1 MSGGLMLQREWHNV
15 EDATAPRVI
24 MQVRDRIELEEGIV
38 AGNSKIS
45 PGIGTGVREAA
56 GIEPFAAALE
66 RSGLSLVRG
75 EVITLQ
81 VNTGYL
87 CNLRCRH
94 CHLEAGPGRKEI
106 MSRET
111 MEAVVSFARRFRF
124 QVIDI
129 TGGAPELVPD
139 LPYLIEGLASLAP
152 LLMLRTNLSALNG
165 AARESLLALCVARR
179 VVLVASFPST
189 DPSQAD
195 AQRGAGVTE
204 TGIAVLKKLNAAGY
218 GMEGTGLV
226 LDLVSNPVGAFLP
239 DSQEPAERK
248 FRQDLLRK
256 WGIAFHNLYTF
267 ANAPLGRFR
276 TWLQQTGDYERYMKT
291 LREGFNPSAVESL
304 MCRTLLSVSWG
315 GYLYDC
321 DFNLAA
327 GRPIGDRKVHVSD
340 VRELPP
346 PGAPIAVGDYC
357 YACTAGSGFT

>member
-1 MSGGLMLQREWHNV
+1 M
-15 EDATAPRVI
+15 
-24 MQVRDRIELEEGIV
+24 RDR
-38 AGNSKIS
+38 S

-56 GIEPFAAALE
+56 GVEPFSDVLV
-66 RSGLSLVRG
+66 RHGLSLVRG
-75 EVITLQ
+75 EITTLQ

-111 MEAVVSFARRFRF
+111 MAAVVSFARRFPF

-139 LPYLIEGLASLAP
+139 LPFLIEGLAPLAP
-152 LLMLRTNLSALNG
+152 RRMLRTNLSALNG
-165 AARESLLALCVARR
+165 PARESLLALCIAHR
-179 VVLVASFPST
+179 VVLIASFPST
-189 DPSQAD
+189 NPSQAD

-204 TGIAVLKKLNAAGY
+204 AGIVVLKKLNAAGY
-218 GMEGTGLV
+218 GVEGTGLE

-239 DSQEPAERK
+239 VLQESAERK

-256 WGIAFHNLYTF
+256 WGIAFNHMYTF
-267 ANAPLGRFR
+267 ANVPLGRFR
-276 TWLQQTGDYERYMKT
+276 EWLLRTGNYERYLKT
-291 LREGFNPSAVESL
+291 LTEGFNPTAVEGL
-304 MCRTLLSVSWG
+304 MCRTLLSISWDG
-315 GYLYDC
+315 FLYDC
-321 DFNLAA
+321 DFNLAV
-327 GRPIGDRKVHVSD
+327 GRARGDRKVHLSD
-340 VRELPP
+340 VRELPQ